1 MVTAPGAQPTPERSA
16 QLQACRDVALEAA
29 YGALP
34 GVTPWELFLVF
45 ASAAAS
51 VAKKIGMTAKAF
63 RVSTDAFYARAP
75 GGNGGG
81 KPGGV
86 LSS

>member
-1 MVTAPGAQPTPERSA
+1 VLNAARSDLPDVTA
-16 QLQACRDVALEAA
+16 
-29 YGALP
+29 
-34 GVTPWELFLVF
+34 WELFLVF

-51 VAKKIGMTAKAF
+51 VAKKIGMTNKAF
-63 RVSTDAFYARAP
+63 RASLDAFYARAP

>member
-1 MVTAPGAQPTPERSA
+1 VVTAPGAQPTPERSA
-16 QLQACRDVALEAA
+16 QLQACRDEVLDAA
-29 YGALP
+29 RSELP
-34 GVTPWELFLVF
+34 DVTAWELFLVF
-45 ASAAAS
+45 ASATAS
-51 VAKKIGMTAKAF
+51 VAKKIGMTSKAF
-63 RVSTDAFYARAP
+63 RVSLDAFYARAP

>member
-45 ASAAAS
+45 ASATAS
-51 VAKKIGMTAKAF
+51 VAKKIGMTSKAF
-63 RVSTDAFYARAP
+63 RVSLDAFYARAP
-75 GGNGGG
+75 GGKVEGRSGGN
-81 KPGGV
+81 